1 MNIMTQSGSPWTQF
15 ILRHRVWTLAVFVV
29 LTAFWGYQIRD
40 IQITQDVGVL
50 FPPNHPNMQLNK
62 AYKKM
67 LATPD
72 KLICVLEVK
81 NDDIYTR
88 ETIARIYRLTQ
99 AILHLPGCDAS
110 DIKSITETSVK
121 HMAATAWGVETN
133 PVIFPKMPET
143 PEDFERLRK
152 RVETDPGIRGVFVS
166 YDGRAAA
173 IMAKWKKGDNLGK
186 LYQELRRLSQA
197 ESNAIYKVHFAGAP
211 ALGANLVH
219 LTGQIKTAVIWMLA
233 ALVLILAVY
242 LRSMTGILLS
252 LATLVLSAVWAAGLA
267 ATISLPISFLSMV
280 WVLFFSGISTAFA
293 AFCFHCYRCSTLGE
307 KRSAIDAVFGALLSP
322 VTAGL
327 VVFGLSAM
335 ALSMAAV
342 PLLSQVGRMG
352 GCWALA
358 TFFTVLVFN
367 PMTLSFLPV
376 PKPRLSRFKAWL
388 PRSISPIGAI
398 LIVLVLLTS
407 GGISARYL
415 TVGDNEPGSAFF
427 FPDNPYNLAFSLFN
441 KKFIGGY
448 NMTVVVEGR
457 DKGVLND
464 LETMA
469 LIDKF
474 QNYLEDETDA
484 RAGISITMMMKTIS
498 RLYHEGNPK
507 WALIPAD
514 QRERATLGGAI
525 KMGGSAGQW
534 MDETWTNASIQAM
547 YGDDE
552 NALIKNRLAKARA
565 FISDHPSDKVN
576 FRLFTG
582 FLGSIAAMNDAS
594 HQAYWV
600 SLCGAFLLAFLTCLV
615 LFRSARPGMVILLS
629 MAAAQGVTWIFM
641 AFRGICISIHSVP
654 AAPLSMG
661 FGAALGICLIY
672 CTRKIGQQ
680 CPRTENGHQWGV
692 TSLAP
697 PLVLMGLI
705 PAVMMLPFAWLDL
718 KFMAEAGALLSV
730 SVLAQ
735 TIAMVILLP
744 CLTAFFKL
752 DLEGT
757 CQKTATLDRGDK

>member
-1 MNIMTQSGSPWTQF
+1 
-15 ILRHRVWTLAVFVV
+15 LAVFVI
-29 LTAFWGYQIRD
+29 LTAFWGYQIRN
-40 IQITQDVGVL
+40 IQITQNVGVL
-50 FPPNHPNMQLNK
+50 FPPHHPNMQLNK

-81 NDDIYTR
+81 NGDIYTR
-88 ETIARIYRLTQ
+88 ETIDRIHRLTQ
-99 AILHLPGCDAS
+99 AILYLPGCDAS

-143 PEDFERLRK
+143 PEDFARLRQ

-166 YDGRAAA
+166 YDGTAAA
-173 IMAKWKKGDNLGK
+173 IMAKWKKGDNPGK

-197 ESNAIYKVHFAGAP
+197 ESNDHYGVHFAGAP
-211 ALGANLVH
+211 ALGAHLVH

-233 ALVLILAVY
+233 ALILILAVY
-242 LRSMTGILLS
+242 LRSISGIFLS
-252 LATLVLSAVWAAGLA
+252 VVTLVLCAVWALGLA
-267 ATISLPISFLSMV
+267 ATLGLPISFLSMV

-293 AFCFHCYRCSTLGE
+293 AFCFHCYSRRPLGE
-307 KRSAIDAVFGALLSP
+307 KQSAIGVVFGALLVP

-327 VVFGLSAM
+327 IAFGLAAM
-335 ALSMAAV
+335 TLSSVAV
-342 PLLSQVGRMG
+342 PLLSQTGRMG

-358 TFFTVLVFN
+358 TFFIVLVFN
-367 PMTLSFLPV
+367 PVALSFLPV
-376 PKPRLSRFKAWL
+376 PKPRLSEFRAWTH
-388 PRSISPIGAI
+388 RRISPTVAI
-398 LIVLVLLTS
+398 LLILILLAG
-407 GGISARYL
+407 GGISAGYL

-427 FPDNPYNLAFSLFN
+427 FPDNPYNQAFSLFN
-441 KKFIGGY
+441 KKFIGAY

-457 DKGVLND
+457 EKGVLND
-464 LETMA
+464 LETME
-469 LIDKF
+469 LIDEF

-498 RLYHEGNPK
+498 RLYHEGNPG
-507 WALIPAD
+507 PAG
-514 QRERATLGGAI
+514 R
-525 KMGGSAGQW
+525 W
-534 MDETWTNASIQAM
+534 MDETWTNGSIQAM
-547 YGDDE
+547 YGDDS
-552 NALIKNRLAKARA
+552 NALIKKRLAKARA
-565 FISDHPSDKVN
+565 FISDHPSDKIN

-582 FLGSIAAMNDAS
+582 FLGSIAAMNDAG

-615 LFRSARPGMVILLS
+615 LFRAARPGMVILLS
-629 MAAAQGVTWIFM
+629 MAAAQGATWIFM
-641 AFRGICISIHSVP
+641 PVRGICISIHSVP
-654 AAPLSMG
+654 AAPFSMG

-672 CTRKIGQQ
+672 CTREMGRRF
-680 CPRTENGHQWGV
+680 PHTENGHQGGV
-692 TSLAP
+692 PSLTR
-697 PLVLMGLI
+697 PLALMGLI
-705 PAVMMLPFAWLDL
+705 PAAMMLPWAWLDL

-752 DLEGT
+752 DLERT
-757 CQKTATLDRGDK
+757 CKKTEILDRGKK